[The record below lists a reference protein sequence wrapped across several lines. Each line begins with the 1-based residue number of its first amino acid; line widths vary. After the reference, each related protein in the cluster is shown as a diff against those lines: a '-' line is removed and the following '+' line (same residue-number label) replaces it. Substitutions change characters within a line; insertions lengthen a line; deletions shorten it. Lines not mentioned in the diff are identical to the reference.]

1 MRFARLGLLGIIA
14 ERIRHVGFV
23 LSITLLLVLL
33 MVRKFGYDLLCGD
46 RADLLLA
53 HLKHGVNRV
62 IILDIDLHHG
72 TPLFGAYLI
81 TLANRSG

>member
-1 MRFARLGLLGIIA
+1 
-14 ERIRHVGFV
+14 
-23 LSITLLLVLL
+23 